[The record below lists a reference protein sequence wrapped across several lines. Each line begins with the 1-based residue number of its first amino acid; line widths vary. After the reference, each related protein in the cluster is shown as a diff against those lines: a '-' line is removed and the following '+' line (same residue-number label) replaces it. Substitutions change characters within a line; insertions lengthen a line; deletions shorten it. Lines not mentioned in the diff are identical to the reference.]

1 MEKATR
7 QSTPP
12 ITNLTTTTT
21 LKSVASVAG
30 ENAKVLEAGENAKML
45 SGGKRE
51 GAGSGGNAKVL
62 EAGEN
67 AKVLEAGE
75 NAKVLE
81 DQTGLLL
88 RLRKEKAEKAETHT
102 PPFPTPLR
110 KKTTG
115 YIVQQI
121 VHNQV
126 QSH

>member
-1 MEKATR
+1 MEKAAR

-12 ITNLTTTTT
+12 ITILTTTTT

-67 AKVLEAGE
+67 AKVLE
-75 NAKVLE
+75 

-110 KKTTG
+110 KKTPGLAVCFAARLNT
-115 YIVQQI
+115 
-121 VHNQV
+121 HLNT
-126 QSH
+126 

>member
-1 MEKATR
+1 MEKAAR

-67 AKVLEAGE
+67 AKVLE
-75 NAKVLE
+75 

-110 KKTTG
+110 KKTPGLAVRFAARLNT
-115 YIVQQI
+115 
-121 VHNQV
+121 HLNT
-126 QSH
+126 

>member
-1 MEKATR
+1 MEKAAW

-12 ITNLTTTTT
+12 ITILTTTTT

-30 ENAKVLEAGENAKML
+30 E
-45 SGGKRE
+45 
-51 GAGSGGNAKVL
+51 NAKVL

-102 PPFPTPLR
+102 PLFPRPFG
-110 KKTTG
+110 KK
-115 YIVQQI
+115 
-121 VHNQV
+121 HLD
-126 QSH
+126 